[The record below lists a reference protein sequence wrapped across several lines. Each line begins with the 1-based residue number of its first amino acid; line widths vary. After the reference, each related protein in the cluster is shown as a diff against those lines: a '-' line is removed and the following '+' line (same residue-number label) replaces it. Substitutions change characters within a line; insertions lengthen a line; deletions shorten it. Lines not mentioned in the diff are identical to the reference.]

1 MRIVKYPQ
9 PNEWKQLLA
18 RAATANDNV
27 LEKVKSILEEV
38 KKNGDK
44 ALKRFAKKWD
54 NAELTELQVTKEE
67 MEEAVTL
74 VSEEL
79 KEAIQQAAKNIEKF
93 HSRQMFKEELVET
106 TPGIVCWRKAV
117 PIEKVGLYIPG
128 GNAPLFSSL
137 LMMGI
142 PAIIAGCRRIVL
154 CTPPTKEG
162 KINPAILYTAS
173 LIGIAEIYKTG
184 GAQAIAA
191 MAFGTESIP
200 AVNKIFGPGNNFVTA
215 AKQLVQQYGVAI
227 DMPAGP
233 SEVLV
238 LADETANAGFAAAD
252 LLSQAE
258 HGADSQAI
266 LVTTEEEL
274 ALQVQN
280 ELQQQLSNLSRK
292 ELATPSLS
300 NSLIIITKN
309 FAEAIELVNE
319 YAPEHLIINCR
330 FADVIAEKIVNAGS
344 VFIGAYTP
352 EAAGDYASGTN
363 HVLPTN
369 GFAKAYSG
377 LSIESFVKKISFQKI
392 SAEGLK
398 IISSTIITM
407 AEAEGLDAHA
417 NAIKIRSNV

>member
-238 LADETANAGFAAAD
+238 LADETT
-252 LLSQAE
+252 SQ
-258 HGADSQAI
+258 
-266 LVTTEEEL
+266 
-274 ALQVQN
+274 
-280 ELQQQLSNLSRK
+280 
-292 ELATPSLS
+292 
-300 NSLIIITKN
+300 
-309 FAEAIELVNE
+309 
-319 YAPEHLIINCR
+319 CR
-330 FADVIAEKIVNAGS
+330 FCCC
-344 VFIGAYTP
+344 
-352 EAAGDYASGTN
+352 
-363 HVLPTN
+363 
-369 GFAKAYSG
+369 
-377 LSIESFVKKISFQKI
+377 
-392 SAEGLK
+392 
-398 IISSTIITM
+398 
-407 AEAEGLDAHA
+407 
-417 NAIKIRSNV
+417 